1 MKLTAKIKLMS
12 TPEQHK
18 AVTETLKQGNDFCN
32 QISEIAWTQK
42 EFSRFGLQK
51 LVYQQARTETKL
63 AAQFIIRCIAKV
75 ADAYKKDKNAQRIF
89 KKHGAIAFD
98 DRILKIRN
106 EKQFVSIW
114 TVAGRQQ
121 IHFVCGEHQAKLLQC
136 QSGESDLVYSRKHDC
151 FYLLPTCDIPEIEK
165 GNPESWLG
173 IDLGQVNIAVTDD
186 GEIHTSKN
194 IERNRVKAQTLRSNL
209 QSVKTKSAKR
219 HLKRLSGKQRRF
231 QRDVNHVLS
240 KRLVLNAER
249 TKRGIALEDLTHI
262 RRRTR
267 VEGRE
272 NRARRTNWSFR
283 QLRDFIS
290 YKADMRG
297 IAITLVD
304 PAYTSQR
311 CSVCGHTEAA
321 NRKSQSKFRCKACG
335 HTEHADVNAAKNV
348 SWAAVRQPIVSGLV
362 SVLRTRTKAPGTSPP
377 ALAVG
382 YLTKQ

>member
-12 TPEQHK
+12 TPEQY
-18 AVTETLKQGNDFCN
+18 AAILETLELSNTLCN
-32 QISEIAWTQK
+32 QISDIAWAHK
-42 EFSRFGLQK
+42 EFSRFGLQT
-51 LVYQQARTETKL
+51 LVYQQARAETKL
-63 AAQFIIRCIAKV
+63 AAQLIIRCIAKV
-75 ADAYKKDKNAQRIF
+75 ADAYKKDKSTKRIF
-89 KKHGAIAFD
+89 KKHGAIPFD

-106 EKQFVSIW
+106 EKQFISIW

-121 IHFVCGEHQAKLLQC
+121 IQFVCGEHHAKLLQF
-136 QSGESDLVYSRKHDC
+136 QKGESDLIYNRKRDC
-151 FYLLPTCDIPEIEK
+151 FYLLPTCDIPEFEK
-165 GNPESWLG
+165 GNPETWLG
-173 IDLGQVNIAVTDD
+173 VDLGQVNIAATND
-186 GEIHTSKN
+186 GEIYTSKD

-240 KRLVLNAER
+240 KRLVLDAER

-262 RRRTR
+262 RKRTR
-267 VEGRE
+267 VRGKE

-290 YKADMRG
+290 YKAEMHG
-297 IAITLVD
+297 IPIRLVD

-311 CSVCGHTEAA
+311 CSVCGHIEPG
-321 NRKSQSKFRCKACG
+321 NRRSQSVFRCKACG

-348 SWAAVRQPIVSGLV
+348 SWAAVRQPIVSDFIPAQRAVIKGL
-362 SVLRTRTKAPGTSPP
+362 GTSPR
-377 ALAVG
+377 L
-382 YLTKQ
+382 

>member
-1 MKLTAKIKLMS
+1 VL
-12 TPEQHK
+12 
-18 AVTETLKQGNDFCN
+18 ETLELSNVLCN
-32 QISEIAWTQK
+32 QISETAWAHK
-42 EFSRFGLQK
+42 EFSRFGLQT

-63 AAQFIIRCIAKV
+63 AAQLIIRCIAKV
-75 ADAYKKDKNAQRIF
+75 ADAYKKDKNTQRVF
-89 KKHGAIAFD
+89 KKHGAIPFD

-121 IHFVCGEHQAKLLQC
+121 IQFVCGEHQAKLLQF
-136 QSGESDLVYSRKHDC
+136 QKGESDLVYSRKHNC

-165 GNPESWLG
+165 GNPDSWLG
-173 IDLGQVNIAVTDD
+173 IDLGQVNIAVTSD
-186 GEIHTSKN
+186 EVIYNSKE

-262 RRRTR
+262 RKRTR
-267 VEGRE
+267 VKGRE

-290 YKADMRG
+290 YKAEMHG
-297 IAITLVD
+297 IAITLVN

-311 CSVCGHTEAA
+311 CPVCGHVEAA
-321 NRKSQSKFRCKACG
+321 NRKSQSEFRCKACG
-335 HTEHADVNAAKNV
+335 HTAHADVNAAKNV
-348 SWAAVRQPIVSGLV
+348 AWAAVRQPIVSDFIP
-362 SVLRTRTKAPGTSPP
+362 VLRTEIKVLGTSPR
-377 ALAVG
+377 L
-382 YLTKQ
+382 